1 MRGLIVCNSNN
12 MKWLTID
19 AIKKHSRI
27 DFDCEDS
34 LLELYGESAEET
46 VLNVIGR
53 SYEELV
59 ELFGTDERQVPAPIV
74 HASLM
79 LVELSYTQRA
89 PITQYNLY
97 AVRYGFEMMIK
108 PYIRLAEKTGK
119 EGCL

>member
-1 MRGLIVCNSNN
+1 

-27 DFDCEDS
+27 DYDCEDS
-34 LLELYGESAEET
+34 LLEMYGESAEET

-59 ELFGTDERQVPAPIV
+59 EMFGMDKRPVPAPLV
-74 HASLM
+74 HASLL

-89 PITQYNLY
+89 PITQTNLY
-97 AVRYGFEMMIK
+97 TVPYAFDLMVK
-108 PYIRLAEKTGK
+108 PYMRLADKIGREANNG
-119 EGCL
+119 

>member
-1 MRGLIVCNSNN
+1 

-59 ELFGTDERQVPAPIV
+59 ELFGTDERPVPAPLV
-74 HASLM
+74 HASLL
-79 LVELSYTQRA
+79 LVELSYSQRA
-89 PITQYNLY
+89 PITQTNLY
-97 AVRYGFEMMIK
+97 TVPYAFDMMVK
-108 PYIRLAEKTGK
+108 PYMRLAEKTGK
-119 EGCL
+119 EAGL

>member
-1 MRGLIVCNSNN
+1 

-46 VLNVIGR
+46 VLNIIGR

-59 ELFGTDERQVPAPIV
+59 ELFGMDKRPVPAPLV
-74 HASLM
+74 HASLL
-79 LVELSYTQRA
+79 LVELSYSQRA
-89 PITQYNLY
+89 PITQTNLY
-97 AVRYGFEMMIK
+97 TVPYAFDMMVK
-108 PYIRLAEKTGK
+108 PYMRLAEKTGK
-119 EGCL
+119 EAGL